1 SSTSNATSR
10 LQETKSK
17 LAKVRKELPVFNFKQ
32 KIIEMMHQHD
42 VLLVMAETGSGK
54 STQIPA
60 YLEEGGILPR
70 YDHDTHKNKRKQKL
84 FGSSICVTQPRRVAA
99 MTVAKR
105 VAEERGC
112 ELGKA
117 VGYRVR
123 FDDCSHPHK
132 TRILYATDGMLLREA
147 MVDPLLCRY
156 GVVVLDESHERSLQ
170 TDILF
175 GVVKRAMRARAKY
188 AEDGEDSDKTTSS
201 ISRDEQLQKLLREKA
216 QTYKL
221 PPLKVVVMSATLE
234 VATFQT
240 FFPNAAIIEIPG
252 RLYPVQIVY
261 TPEVQDDYIDAAL
274 GTALQIHYEME
285 EDGDILIFLPG
296 QEEIEDLSQLLK
308 RHLQDDQNGQP
319 QHLSDIVQNVKG
331 IGTTLS
337 TQKGAASI
345 VNGVMICV
353 LYAALPPEAQMLAF
367 APKPKGCKRK
377 IIIATN
383 IAETSVTLDGIKY
396 VVDTGK
402 HKSRHFSSA
411 TGMESL
417 TVQDVSQAQA
427 SQRTGRAGR
436 VSAGICFR
444 LYTEEDFD
452 SLDSATT
459 PEISRVNLAQV
470 ILILKGMG
478 IFDPTKFDY
487 LTPPSNASVKR
498 ACQLLFAL
506 KALGDDME
514 LTLHGKNMAQLPVDP
529 VYAHLLLQSPK
540 YGCTKEILTVVAMLS
555 AENVLFRPGGG
566 GIDSGT
572 SSLSQKAAQA
582 HKRFASHEG
591 DLPTVLA
598 IYNAWRKEAIYIDGG
613 GRQSYQRGQD
623 GKTPHGQWCSRNF
636 VNGRALVR
644 AFNVRKQLSSICA
657 KATEKGGLG
666 MDVSQSCGD
675 DVVEFLKC
683 ACAGLFMQAAT
694 RLKSSHTEGNNSRG
708 KSGQL
713 GGSRG
718 RYKTV
723 FGGEEASV
731 HPTSTLFGRNPA
743 PKAVV
748 YTELLVTKKTY
759 LRSVTQIREEWLSEV
774 APEFF
779 K

>member
-1 SSTSNATSR
+1 VSQ
-10 LQETKSK
+10 LQETKAR
-17 LAKVRKELPVFNFKQ
+17 LAKVRKDLPVYAFKRQ
-32 KIIEMMHQHD
+32 IIELMQQND
-42 VLLVMAETGSGK
+42 ALLVMAETGSGK

-60 YLEEGGILPR
+60 YLEEDGVLQQIPQDG
-70 YDHDTHKNKRKQKL
+70 HHNSKRKP
-84 FGSSICVTQPRRVAA
+84 FARSICVTQPRRVAA
-99 MTVAKR
+99 MTVAQR

-112 ELGKA
+112 ELGTA

-123 FDDCSHPHK
+123 FDDCSHPGK

-147 MVDPLLCRY
+147 MLDPLLCRY

-175 GVVKRAMRARAKY
+175 GVVKRAMRARAKH
-188 AEDGEDSDKTTSS
+188 AEEHRNENDYLTANV
-201 ISRDEQLQKLLREKA
+201 SRDEKLQRLLREKA
-216 QTYKL
+216 QNVHL

-234 VATFQT
+234 VSTFQA
-240 FFPNAAIIEIPG
+240 FFPSAATIQIPG
-252 RLYPVQIVY
+252 RLFPVQLVY
-261 TPEVQDDYIDAAL
+261 TPEPQDDYIDAAL
-274 GTALQIHYEME
+274 GTALQIHYEMDQ
-285 EDGDILIFLPG
+285 DGDILVFLPG

-308 RHLQDDQNGQP
+308 RHLQDNQNEQP
-319 QHLSDIVQNVKG
+319 NHLSDIVQNVKG

-337 TQKGAASI
+337 TEKGAASI

-367 APKPKGCKRK
+367 EPKPKGCRRK
-377 IIIATN
+377 IILATN

-427 SQRTGRAGR
+427 SQRAGRAGR

-444 LYTEEDFD
+444 LYTEEGFNGLAP
-452 SLDSATT
+452 STV

-470 ILILKGMG
+470 VLILKGMG
-478 IFDPTKFDY
+478 IFDPTQFDY
-487 LTPPSNASVKR
+487 LTPPSSASLKR
-498 ACQLLFAL
+498 ACQLLYAL
-506 KALGDDME
+506 KALSEDMGMTE
-514 LTLHGKNMAQLPVDP
+514 HGKKMALLPVDP

-540 YGCTKEILTVVAMLS
+540 YGCVQEILSVVAMLS
-555 AENVLFRPGGG
+555 AENVLFRPGGA

-572 SSLSQKAAQA
+572 SNLAQKAAQA

-591 DLPTVLA
+591 DLPTLLA
-598 IYNAWRKEAIYIDGG
+598 VYKAWRKEAIYIPSGG
-613 GRQSYQRGQD
+613 KEPYQQRHD
-623 GKTPHGQWCSRNF
+623 GKIPHGQWCARNF

-644 AFNVRKQLSSICA
+644 AYSVRQQLSSICA
-657 KATEKGGLG
+657 KAAEKGGLG

-675 DVVEFLKC
+675 DVVAFLKC
-683 ACAGLFMQAAT
+683 ACAGLFLQSAT
-694 RLKSSHTEGNNSRG
+694 RMQSAGTEGINSRG

-713 GGSRG
+713 GTSRG
-718 RYKTV
+718 RYRTKV
-723 FGGEEASV
+723 SGEEASI

-743 PKAVV
+743 PKCVV

-759 LRSVTQIREEWLSEV
+759 LRSVTQIREEWLVEV

-779 K
+779 KG